1 MICTTDSGT
10 KQHSYCLQI
19 KVIIIGI
26 VVLSVLLISISLSSI
41 LSENSAYAKSPT
53 NFIQLN
59 DTMLI
64 LQNESSNQSNPC
76 GIDRYDL
83 SCNRLCNPWEPDC
96 ES

>member
-1 MICTTDSGT
+1 MIYTTDFGT

-19 KVIIIGI
+19 KVIIIRI
-26 VVLSVLLISISLSSI
+26 VIVSIPLIFIILSSI
-41 LSENSAYAKSPT
+41 LSENNAYAKSPRS
-53 NFIQLN
+53 FIQPN

-64 LQNESSNQSNPC
+64 LQNESSNESYPC

-96 ES
+96 EL